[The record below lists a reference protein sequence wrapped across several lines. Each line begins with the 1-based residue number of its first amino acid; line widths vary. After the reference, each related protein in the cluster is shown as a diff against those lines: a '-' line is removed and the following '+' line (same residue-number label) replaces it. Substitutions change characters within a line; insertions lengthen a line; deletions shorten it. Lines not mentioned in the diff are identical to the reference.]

1 MGGERNMGHNDSH
14 HHTNN
19 KKALTLS
26 FFLIS
31 FYLVVEV
38 IGGIMTNSLALLSDA
53 GHMLSDAVSLGL
65 SLFAIK
71 MGEKK
76 ATNTKTY
83 GYKRFDILV
92 AFLNGLALIFIS
104 LYILWEAFHR
114 LLTSPEVMS
123 TGMIIISSVGLVVN
137 IVAAFL
143 LMKGDHHDNL
153 NVRSAF
159 LHVLGDLLGS
169 IGAIVAAVLILLF
182 GWNWADS
189 VASII
194 VAFLVIVSGI
204 RVTRDSFHVLMEGT
218 PSNLNTEK
226 IKEKLLTIDGIKGVR
241 DLHIWSISS
250 DFPALSCHIV
260 VEDFN
265 RYEQIMTEVKHILS
279 HAFHI
284 EHTTIQVDK
293 HQDMCGHCN

>member
-1 MGGERNMGHNDSH
+1 MGHDHSH
-14 HHTNN
+14 RHTNN
-19 KKALTLS
+19 KKALTFS

-83 GYKRFDILV
+83 GYKRFEILV

-182 GWNWADS
+182 GWNWADP

-226 IKEKLLTIDGIKGVR
+226 IKEKLLTIDGIKGVQ

-293 HQDMCGHCN
+293 HQDMCGHCH

>member
-1 MGGERNMGHNDSH
+1 MGHDHSH

-83 GYKRFDILV
+83 GYKRFEILV

-182 GWNWADS
+182 GWNWADP

-194 VAFLVIVSGI
+194 VAFLVIVSGV

-218 PSNLNTEK
+218 PSSLNTEK
-226 IKEKLLTIDGIKGVR
+226 IKEKLLTIDGIKGVQ

-265 RYEQIMTEVKHILS
+265 RYEQIMTEAKYILS
-279 HAFHI
+279 HAFQI

-293 HQDMCGHCN
+293 QQDMCGHCN

>member
-1 MGGERNMGHNDSH
+1 MGHNDSH

>member
-1 MGGERNMGHNDSH
+1 MGHNHSH

-38 IGGIMTNSLALLSDA
+38 IGGIVTNSLALLSDA

-83 GYKRFDILV
+83 GYKRFEILV

>member
-1 MGGERNMGHNDSH
+1 MGHNDSH

-293 HQDMCGHCN
+293 HQDMCGHCH

>member
-1 MGGERNMGHNDSH
+1 MGHDHSH

-19 KKALTLS
+19 KIALTLS

-83 GYKRFDILV
+83 GYKRFEILV

-182 GWNWADS
+182 GWNWADP

-226 IKEKLLTIDGIKGVR
+226 IKEKLLTVDGIKGVQ

-284 EHTTIQVDK
+284 EHTTIQIDK
-293 HQDMCGHCN
+293 HQDMCGHCH

>member
-1 MGGERNMGHNDSH
+1 MGHDHSH

-83 GYKRFDILV
+83 GYKRFEILV

-114 LLTSPEVMS
+114 LLNSPEVMS

-182 GWNWADS
+182 GWNWADP

-194 VAFLVIVSGI
+194 VAFLVIVSGV

-226 IKEKLLTIDGIKGVR
+226 IKEKLLTIDGIKEVQ

-265 RYEQIMTEVKHILS
+265 RYEQIMTESKHILS

-293 HQDMCGHCN
+293 HQGICGHCN

>member
-1 MGGERNMGHNDSH
+1 MGHDHSH

-19 KKALTLS
+19 KKALTFS

-83 GYKRFDILV
+83 GYKRFEILV

-114 LLTSPEVMS
+114 LLNSPEVMS

-182 GWNWADS
+182 GWNWADP

-226 IKEKLLTIDGIKGVR
+226 IKEKLLTIDGIKGVQ

-293 HQDMCGHCN
+293 HQDMCGHCH

>member
-1 MGGERNMGHNDSH
+1 MGHDHSH

-19 KKALTLS
+19 KKALTFS

-83 GYKRFDILV
+83 GYKRFEILV

-182 GWNWADS
+182 GWNWADP

-226 IKEKLLTIDGIKGVR
+226 IKEKLLTIDGIKGVQ

-293 HQDMCGHCN
+293 HQDMCGHCH